1 MMERTRY
8 LSEIR
13 RLFRS
18 HPIIAML
25 GPRQC
30 GKTTLAKMFA
40 KENEPFPRTN
50 YFDLES
56 PLDIDRLKEPLLT
69 LSPLKGLIIID
80 EIQRAPDLFPILRY
94 LADNEN
100 LDQQYLILGS
110 ASRELIKQ
118 STESLAGRIAY
129 LEITPFSLLE
139 VDSQEKLWIRGGF
152 PRSYLAES
160 EHASADWRE
169 FYIRTFLEQDIPN
182 LGLRIAP
189 HALRRF
195 WMMISHYHGNLL
207 NVSELGRSFGASES
221 TMKHYLDILT
231 GTFMVRQ
238 LQPWWE
244 NISKRQVK
252 SPKIYLRDSGIL
264 HSLLGLQTIEQ
275 VRMSPK
281 IGASWEG
288 FALEEII
295 NYHKSPSQQC
305 YFWSTYS
312 GAKLDLFLHLQG
324 KPVGFEIKY
333 SDAPKMTK
341 SMQIALQELKLT
353 HLYII
358 YPGDIDY
365 PLSEKV
371 TVVSLKNYIQHSS
384 LE

>member
-1 MMERTRY
+1 MKRELY
-8 LSEIR
+8 LQEIR

-18 HPIIAML
+18 HSIIAML
-25 GPRQC
+25 GPRQS
-30 GKTTLAKMFA
+30 GKTTLAKMYS
-40 KENEPFPRTN
+40 KEQEPFPRVN

-56 PLDIDRLKEPLLT
+56 PIDADRLKEPLLA
-69 LSPLKGLIIID
+69 LKPLKGLIIID
-80 EIQRAPDLFPILRY
+80 EIQRAPDLFPVLRF
-94 LADNEN
+94 LADDEN

-118 STESLAGRIAY
+118 SAESLAGRIAY
-129 LEITPFSLLE
+129 LEITPFSLQE

-152 PRSYLAES
+152 PKSYLAES
-160 EHASADWRE
+160 EEMSSDWRE

-207 NVSELGRSFGASES
+207 NASELGRAFGASEN
-221 TMKHYLDILT
+221 TMRHYLDILT

-244 NISKRQVK
+244 NITKRQVK

-264 HSLLGLQTIEQ
+264 HSLLGLHTADQL
-275 VRMSPK
+275 RMSPK

-288 FALEEII
+288 FALEELIH
-295 NYHKSPSQQC
+295 YHQIPPHQC

-312 GAKLDLFLHLQG
+312 GAELDLLLHLQG
-324 KPVGFEIKY
+324 KPIGFEIKY
-333 SDAPKMTK
+333 SDSPKMTK
-341 SMQIALQELKLT
+341 SMQIALQELHLD
-353 HLYII
+353 HLYIV
-358 YPGDIDY
+358 YPGEIDY
-365 PLSEKV
+365 SLSEKV
-371 TVVSLKNYIQHSS
+371 TVVGLKNYIQPTTVV
-384 LE
+384 